1 MAVRLATIL
10 ILLAA
15 SVTSAIAEEVISG
28 RFELIDHNGNTVNER
43 SYDGKLRLVFFGFT
57 QCPDICPT
65 TLLEVRSALNDL
77 GEDAEQV
84 QTLFV
89 SIDRKND
96 TQEQLASYVAAFHP
110 SIIGLTG
117 SEEQVEAAA
126 AAFNVTY
133 GVQSA
138 AESASG
144 QEEIFHTTYLFLMD
158 REGRFLDVFGYGTKG
173 ERIADRVGENL

>member
-1 MAVRLATIL
+1 MARRFVTLFV
-10 ILLAA
+10 LLAA
-15 SVTSAIAEEVISG
+15 LVTSGLTEEVIGG

-65 TLLEVRSALNDL
+65 TLLEVRSALNEL
-77 GEDAEQV
+77 GDDADQV

-96 TQEQLASYVAAFHP
+96 TQEQLASYVAAFHL

-126 AAFNVTY
+126 AEFNVTY

-158 REGRFLDVFGYGTKG
+158 REGRFLDVFGYGTKS
-173 ERIADRVGENL
+173 ERITGRIRENL